1 MVNLGY
7 LTRGLGLLL
16 LGCFFALLV
25 PFSGIDDDGDVA
37 FAVGREWPIWWRIP
51 SIFLRGTR

>member
-7 LTRGLGLLL
+7 VTCGLGLF

-37 FAVGREWPIWWRIP
+37 FVVGREWPIWWLIS
-51 SIFLRGTR
+51 SIFLRGTCC

>member
-25 PFSGIDDDGDVA
+25 PFSGIDDYGDVA
-37 FAVGREWPIWWRIP
+37 FAFGREWPILWLILL
-51 SIFLRGTR
+51 FFGTRC